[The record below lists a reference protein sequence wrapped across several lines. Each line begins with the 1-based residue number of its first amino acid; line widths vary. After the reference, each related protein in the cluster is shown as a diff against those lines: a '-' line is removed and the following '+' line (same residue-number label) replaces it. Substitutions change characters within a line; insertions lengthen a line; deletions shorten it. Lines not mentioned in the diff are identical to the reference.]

1 MNGQTSENKYMV
13 AEKCRPAG
21 SNLGLFQPVKRPKMP
36 KFKSV
41 NMSSCSPTDRTCF
54 QVFLMMGVFLPF
66 QSVSVRVETPLF
78 AERGVKP
85 SSMVSM
91 W

>member
-1 MNGQTSENKYMV
+1 MQTSRFKL
-13 AEKCRPAG
+13 RTFPA
-21 SNLGLFQPVKRPKMP
+21 SQKTQMP